1 VYAIGGLAQGVC
13 VEDRQEGQVEMRRA
27 NKECG
32 EGFEI
37 SVLLEGCLCR
47 KSGVVLPGKINDDRD
62 R

>member
-1 VYAIGGLAQGVC
+1 
-13 VEDRQEGQVEMRRA
+13 MRRA

-37 SVLLEGCLCR
+37 SVLLERCLCR